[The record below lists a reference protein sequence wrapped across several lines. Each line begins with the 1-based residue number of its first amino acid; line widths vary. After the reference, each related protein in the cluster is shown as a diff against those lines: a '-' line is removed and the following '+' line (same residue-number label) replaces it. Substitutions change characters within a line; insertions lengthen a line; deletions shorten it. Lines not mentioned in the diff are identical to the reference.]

1 MKRFATYCD
10 WWVVSCL
17 IVCIDNDGGKF
28 GAQRECGG
36 GRRRV
41 CIAESGWG

>member
-17 IVCIDNDGGKF
+17 IVCIDNGGKF